1 MPDGSLN
8 GCSRDVVASKESVSV
23 CAPAVIAASRAE
35 ISKSIVTDWPAPMTN
50 ACAGE
55 KAATS
60 QPARIKYRND
70 TAASQILHP
79 TIPRLCCTFRH
90 PITTAEHKF
99 TKIVYENSDLRMVMV
114 NRIRRLGPLEIIISW
129 AMKMRAVSLIV
140 ILLSA
145 NSVPADLHAQSVGGL
160 TSFGTGQLTIKS
172 GAKSHRFSVEIAQTQ
187 RQHTQGLMFR
197 RKMAAEA
204 GMLFVYR
211 RDEPTA
217 MWMKNTFIP
226 LDMLFI
232 GADGRIIH
240 IRERTV
246 PHSLTPVRS
255 KGDALAVLELNG
267 GTSSRLGIKLGDL
280 VRHKIFR
287 N

>member
-1 MPDGSLN
+1 M
-8 GCSRDVVASKESVSV
+8 VVV
-23 CAPAVIAASRAE
+23 
-35 ISKSIVTDWPAPMTN
+35 
-50 ACAGE
+50 
-55 KAATS
+55 
-60 QPARIKYRND
+60 
-70 TAASQILHP
+70 
-79 TIPRLCCTFRH
+79 
-90 PITTAEHKF
+90 
-99 TKIVYENSDLRMVMV
+99 NSMRW
-114 NRIRRLGPLEIIISW
+114 LGQLEIIISW

-145 NSVPADLHAQSVGGL
+145 ISVPADLHAQSAGGL

-232 GADGRIIH
+232 GSDGVIEKIA
-240 IRERTV
+240 ERTV
-246 PHSLTPVRS
+246 PMSEAVIS
-255 KGDALAVLELNG
+255 SGGQVVAVLELNA
-267 GTSSRLGIKLGDL
+267 GTASRLGIKPGDRVVSTALG
-280 VRHKIFR
+280 
-287 N
+287 NAP